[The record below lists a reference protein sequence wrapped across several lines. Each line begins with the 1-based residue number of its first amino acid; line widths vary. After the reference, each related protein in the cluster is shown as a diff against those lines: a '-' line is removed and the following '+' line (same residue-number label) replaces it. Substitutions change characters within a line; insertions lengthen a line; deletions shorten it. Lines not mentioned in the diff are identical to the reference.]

1 MDSATI
7 KKYFNLGDEVE
18 ISTPQV
24 VSTGKIVDFS
34 DSVLVIEDRLGN
46 PQILSLDI
54 IISCKKTSEVIISE
68 SKPQDLNSDNAE
80 YIANIVS
87 DVINSLDNIYSECNI
102 AKEAII
108 PTNATVTGMSQEGVE
123 VKTDDGVV
131 ATCIKSSFV
140 GYSRENAAIGKRI
153 FCSPGSNNISYASL
167 TEMSYGEMYD
177 RFIRAIKTLPKPRV
191 TICGS
196 VLFLLTKVY
205 GNGILPQKKAIKQL
219 IRKINYTPVVST
231 RIKLGDLTAEQ
242 KSQIHE
248 LLNKHSE
255 LLSNLTE
262 QEKTKL
268 ADKLIGENLGFQLR
282 RVGVK
287 AILSEMSNRQ
297 SDVATQNIDA
307 ESFSISQE
315 HNSEQN
321 DDPYVAATCEIVK
334 YYPQFHNGIA
344 EDKEKKQIRYKEE
357 IVVDSDLLSSLSI
370 CWKTPIPV
378 ICVYK
383 AGKKLNALFVTK
395 PGHLSEI
402 RTRIHKLRINGKV
415 ELADA
420 VDKYIEELGFYN
432 QIGPNI
438 NLEANSEELLKFSRR
453 QRLIKNFEVAEKG
466 FLELI
471 KRSFEFDA
479 VVRDLAAMY
488 QEWQN
493 AQKAIELIENNLPK
507 LEEKVK
513 TYNLLSLLYQSI
525 GDKNKAVSVME
536 KALELIPPGNKAN
549 EKKISKLQK
558 RINNL
563 KRNLKTPN
571 SEVDIQDLS
580 KLFSKEDIPSA
591 LIRYD
596 ANNSTNNV
604 LAYVKDKTIEEKL
617 SFVNQ
622 RIGELKDSFDLP
634 SYYLAKIQLLEDTGE
649 SGTSSQV
656 RSLLAEY
663 CKAMARNYFNEGNV
677 ISAREY
683 LLQGISISEKEELY
697 YLLFLSLCSSAREV
711 LSMYNTTIT
720 SYEEISSNHQL
731 KEEDDTLYVLFRI
744 LTVDNTLSRK
754 LLRNIYESDA
764 LSWLCDELDV
774 DTLEPK
780 EYIELMTKT
789 SWVHENDVQIF
800 ESAIDKML
808 LCNSAVE
815 IGRTILNTPFLTTKE
830 VSSFDSAVLKVVED
844 VANLIIDFDKNLSFD
859 ESEEIYRNVINRID
873 TTVSRIQQN
882 PTRVSTLHLMPI
894 LLKSRD
900 LLERSF
906 NNRYTESLPHII
918 IEAIDDA
925 RPIGDEIEIQISI
938 LNENGFSKASN
949 CIFRINTLNG
959 RDITSLSFVNTLEA
973 PLFGGN
979 KVSTTF
985 NLKSTLILSGN
996 IEIGYTFDYY
1006 DVRKVLRTKNGKLAY
1021 AINRGYD
1028 YVDFDNPFLAHIRSN
1043 AVKDK
1048 SMFKG
1053 RDEIIDNIC
1062 KYVLEDYKGYV
1073 LYGQKRSGKSS
1084 VLYHIT
1090 QRLREGHKAFAVDYT
1105 LGNSIVEGV
1114 ETETDS
1120 MANLFYTI
1128 ISEIGLAI
1136 KEVDR
1141 NVYRESGC
1149 RMVRRQEFES
1159 YPDKTFKEYLEFY
1172 RDIIVDRLHY
1182 EQDKI
1187 VLIIDEFTYLY
1198 YHILEGKISPRIME
1212 FWKGLVESRVF
1223 SFVFAGQDAMPRFMD
1238 DFQNVFASMHPQE
1251 LTYIDENSARELIVE
1266 PIWDKDKNCSRI
1278 DSDAVDKII
1287 KLTACS
1293 PFYIMIL
1300 CSELVKYAR
1309 QRRRLPIH
1317 VGDVDALVQRII
1329 CNESS
1334 ISRKDFDNLIS
1345 CGESRLDLIDKDD
1358 SLKVLKDL
1366 AMKSRNVEYYDI
1378 NAITVFE
1385 KETVR
1390 YIVDDLLR
1398 RGVLATNL
1406 SKKVKIKV
1414 ELFKL
1419 WLLNHE

>member
-18 ISTPQV
+18 ISTPNT
-24 VSTGKIVDFS
+24 VSVGKIVDFS
-34 DSVLVIEDRLGN
+34 DTVLVVEDGMGN
-46 PQILSLDI
+46 PVILSLEV
-54 IISCKKTSEVIISE
+54 IISCKKTSEAIVTSSTSKELDTDNTDYIKGIIS
-68 SKPQDLNSDNAE
+68 
-80 YIANIVS
+80 NI
-87 DVINSLDNIYSECNI
+87 IESLDNIYSDCEI
-102 AKEAII
+102 SKETMI
-108 PTNATVTGMSQEGVE
+108 PTNAVVTGITSEGVE
-123 VKTDDGVV
+123 VKTDDDTIAICV
-131 ATCIKSSFV
+131 KSSFV
-140 GYSRENAAIGKRI
+140 GYSRENAAVGKRV
-153 FCSPGSNNISYASL
+153 FCSPGSNNVSYASL

-177 RFIRAIKTLPKPRV
+177 RFLRAIKTSPKPRT

-196 VLFLLTKVY
+196 VLFLLTTVY
-205 GNGILPQKKAIKQL
+205 GNKILPQKKAIKQL
-219 IRKINYTPVVST
+219 IRKVNYSPAIST
-231 RIKLGDLTAEQ
+231 KIKLRDLTEEQ
-242 KSQIHE
+242 KAQIIEVIKRNWAE
-248 LLNKHSE
+248 LVP
-255 LLSNLTE
+255 LSE
-262 QEKTKL
+262 QEKVKFT
-268 ADKLIGENLGFQLR
+268 DNLIGEGFGFKLR
-282 RVGVK
+282 RVGIK
-287 AILSEMSNRQ
+287 SILSEIANQQPNGTNKNKSQ
-297 SDVATQNIDA
+297 GSLETEDV
-307 ESFSISQE
+307 
-315 HNSEQN
+315 HNNEQN
-321 DDPYVAATCEIVK
+321 NDPYVSATCEIIK
-334 YYPQFHNGIA
+334 YYPQFHNGMA
-344 EDKEKKQIRYKEE
+344 ADKDNNQIRYKEE
-357 IVVDSDLLSSLSI
+357 VIVDSDLISNLNT

-383 AGKKLNALFVTK
+383 SGEKTNAIFITK
-395 PGHLSEI
+395 PGLLSEI
-402 RTRIHKLRINGKV
+402 RTRIRKLRLDGKA

-420 VDKYIEELGFYN
+420 VDKYLEELGFYD
-432 QIGPNI
+432 QVESNI
-438 NLEANSEELLKFSRR
+438 NLNTSSEELLKFSRR
-453 QRLIKNFEVAEKG
+453 QRLIKNFAVAEKG

-471 KRSFEFDA
+471 SRNFEFDA
-479 VVRDLAAMY
+479 VVRDLATMY

-493 AQKAIELIENNLPK
+493 AQKAIELLENNLPK

-525 GDKNKAVSVME
+525 GNKKNAVAVME
-536 KALELIPPGNKAN
+536 KALDLIPPINRAN
-549 EKKISKLQK
+549 EKKILKLKK
-558 RINNL
+558 RIEHLKKNL
-563 KRNLKTPN
+563 KAPN
-571 SEVDIQDLS
+571 SEVEIQEFS

-604 LAYVKDKTIEEKL
+604 LTYVKDKTIEEKL

-622 RIGELKDSFDLP
+622 RIGELKNSIDLP
-634 SYYLAKIQLLEDTGE
+634 SYYLAKIQLLEDSGE
-649 SGTSSQV
+649 SGTSAQV
-656 RSLLAEY
+656 RSLLADY
-663 CKAMARNYFNEGNV
+663 CKAKARNFFNEGNV

-697 YLLFLSLCSSAREV
+697 YLLFLSLCSSAQNV
-711 LSMYNTTIT
+711 LSLYNTTI
-720 SYEEISSNHQL
+720 SGYEEISSKYQL
-731 KEEDDTLYVLFRI
+731 IEDDDTLYVLFRI
-744 LTVDNTLSRK
+744 LSVDNTLARK
-754 LLRNIYESDA
+754 LLRIVYESDS
-764 LSWLCDELDV
+764 LSWLSDELDV
-774 DTLEPK
+774 DSLDPK
-780 EYIELMTKT
+780 EYIEIMTKT
-789 SWVHENDVQIF
+789 SKLHEHDVLNY
-800 ESAIDKML
+800 ESAIDKL
-808 LCNSAVE
+808 LLSNSVVE
-815 IGRTILNTPFLTTKE
+815 LSRSLINMPSLTNKE
-830 VSSFDSAVLKVVED
+830 VSSFDCSVLVDVEE
-844 VANLIIDFDKNLSFD
+844 VANLIIDFDKNLNYD
-859 ESEEIYRNVINRID
+859 ESEEIYRNAIRKID
-873 TTVSRIQQN
+873 MAVSRIHLT

-900 LLERSF
+900 LLERTF

-925 RPIGDEIEIQISI
+925 RPIGDEFEVQFSI
-938 LNENGFSKASN
+938 LNEEGFSKASN
-949 CIFRINTLNG
+949 CVFRIISING
-959 RDITSLSFVNTLEA
+959 SDVASPSLINALEA

-985 NLKSTLILSGN
+985 ILKSSLILSDN
-996 IEIGYTFDYY
+996 IEIGYAFDYY
-1006 DVRKVLRTKNGKLAY
+1006 DVRKVLRSKNGKIVF
-1021 AINRGYD
+1021 AINKGYD
-1028 YVDFDNPFLAHIRSN
+1028 YVDFDNPFSAHIRSN

-1053 RDEIIDNIC
+1053 RDEIINNIC
-1062 KYVLEDYKGYV
+1062 RYVLEDYKGYV

-1114 ETETDS
+1114 ETESDS
-1120 MANLFYTI
+1120 LANLFYTI
-1128 ISEIGLAI
+1128 TSEIGLAI

-1141 NVYRESGC
+1141 KVYRESGC
-1149 RMVRRQEFES
+1149 RMVRRQEFET
-1159 YPDKTFKEYLEFY
+1159 YPDKTFREYLEFY

-1238 DFQNVFASMHPQE
+1238 DYQNVFASMHPQE
-1251 LTYIDENSARELIVE
+1251 LTYIDEDSARELIVK
-1266 PIWDKDKNCSRI
+1266 PIWDRDNNCSRI

-1317 VGDVDALVQRII
+1317 VGDVDALVQRMI

-1345 CGESRLDLIDKDD
+1345 CGESRLDLIDKED

-1366 AMKSRNVEYYDI
+1366 ALKSRNVEYYDV
-1378 NAITVFE
+1378 NSITVFDKE
-1385 KETVR
+1385 KVR

>member
-1 MDSATI
+1 MDSATF

-18 ISTPQV
+18 IATPQTISV
-24 VSTGKIVDFS
+24 GKIVDFS
-34 DSVLVIEDRLGN
+34 DSVLVVEDRLGN
-46 PQILSLDI
+46 PLILSLDI
-54 IISCKKTSEVIISE
+54 IVSCKKTSETITSE
-68 SKPQDLNSDNAE
+68 SKLQVTNSDHAD
-80 YIANIVS
+80 YTIK
-87 DVINSLDNIYSECNI
+87 VISSIIDSLDNIYSDCEI
-102 AKEAII
+102 PKETMI
-108 PTNATVTGMSQEGVE
+108 PTNATVTGMTQEGVE
-123 VKTDDGVV
+123 VKTDDGNV
-131 ATCIKSSFV
+131 ATCGKSSVV
-140 GYSRENAAIGKRI
+140 GYSRENAAVGKRV
-153 FCSPGSNNISYASL
+153 FCSPGRNNISYASL

-177 RFIRAIKTLPKPRV
+177 RFVRAIKTMPKPRV

-205 GNGILPQKKAIKQL
+205 GNGILTQKKTIKKLIKQ
-219 IRKINYTPVVST
+219 INYTPAVST
-231 RIKLGDLTAEQ
+231 RIKLGDLTSEQ
-242 KSQIHE
+242 KSLIFE
-248 LLNKHSE
+248 LLNNHLDALAS
-255 LLSNLTE
+255 LTE
-262 QEKTKL
+262 QEKTKY
-268 ADKLIGENLGFQLR
+268 ADNLIGEKLGFKLR

-287 AILSEMSNRQ
+287 SILSEISNLQ
-297 SDVATQNIDA
+297 SGDETKDKGTDSLTKDKEKGK
-307 ESFSISQE
+307 ES
-315 HNSEQN
+315 N

-344 EDKEKKQIRYKEE
+344 EDKDKKQIRYKED
-357 IVVDSDLLSSLSI
+357 IIVDSDLLSNLNT

-378 ICVYK
+378 ISVYK
-383 AGKKLNALFVTK
+383 PGKKLNALFVTK

-402 RTRIHKLRINGKV
+402 RTRIHRLRIDGKT

-420 VDKYIEELGFYN
+420 VDRYIEELGFYN
-432 QIGPNI
+432 QVESSI
-438 NLEANSEELLKFSRR
+438 NLKTNSEELLKYSRR

-466 FLELI
+466 FLELMS
-471 KRSFEFDA
+471 RNFEFDA

-493 AQKAIELIENNLPK
+493 AQKAIELLENNLPK

-525 GDKNKAVSVME
+525 GDKKKAISVME
-536 KALELIPPGNKAN
+536 KALELIPPSNKAN
-549 EKKISKLQK
+549 EKKILKLQK

-563 KRNLKTPN
+563 KKNVKVPN
-571 SEVDIQDLS
+571 SEVDIQELS

-634 SYYLAKIQLLEDTGE
+634 SYYLAKIQLLEDTGD
-649 SGTSSQV
+649 SGSSPQI
-656 RSLLAEY
+656 RTLLAEY
-663 CKAMARNYFNEGNV
+663 CKSKSRNYFNEGNV

-697 YLLFLSLCSSAREV
+697 YLLFLSLCSSAQEV
-711 LSMYNTTIT
+711 LSMYNTAIS
-720 SYEEISSNHQL
+720 SYEEILSKHQL
-731 KEEDDTLYVLFRI
+731 IEDNDTLYVLFRI
-744 LTVDNTLSRK
+744 LNIDSTLSRK
-754 LLRNIYESDA
+754 LLRILYESDA

-774 DTLEPK
+774 DMLEPK

-789 SWVHENDVQIF
+789 SKLHEHDVQNY

-808 LCNSAVE
+808 LSNSAVE
-815 IGRTILNTPFLTTKE
+815 ISRSLLNTPSLTSKE
-830 VSSFDSAVLKVVED
+830 VSSFDCTVLRVVEE
-844 VANLIIDFDKNLSFD
+844 VANQILDFDKNLSYD
-859 ESEEIYRNVINRID
+859 ESEEIYRNSMNQID
-873 TTVSRIQQN
+873 MTVSRIHQN

-918 IEAIDDA
+918 IETIDDA
-925 RPIGDEIEIQISI
+925 RPIGDEIEVQISI
-938 LNENGFSKASN
+938 SNEDGFSKASN
-949 CIFRINTLNG
+949 CVFRINSING
-959 RDITSLSFVNTLEA
+959 RDVASLSLINTLET

-985 NLKSTLILSGN
+985 NLKSTLVLSDN

-1006 DVRKVLRTKNGKLAY
+1006 DVRKVLRSKNDKLFF
-1021 AINRGYD
+1021 AINKGYD
-1028 YVDFDNPFLAHIRSN
+1028 YHDFDNPFLAHIRSN

-1114 ETETDS
+1114 ESENDS

-1141 NVYRESGC
+1141 KVYRESGC
-1149 RMVRRQEFES
+1149 RLVRRQEFEA
-1159 YPDKTFKEYLEFY
+1159 YPDQTFKEYLEFY
-1172 RDIIVDRLHY
+1172 RDIIIDKLNY

-1187 VLIIDEFTYLY
+1187 VLIVDEFTYLY

-1266 PIWDKDKNCSRI
+1266 PIWDKDNNCSRI

-1317 VGDVDALVQRII
+1317 VSDVDALVQRMI

-1345 CGESRLDLIDKDD
+1345 CGESRLDLIDKED

-1366 AMKSRNVEYYDI
+1366 AIKSRNVEYYDI
-1378 NAITVFE
+1378 SAITVFD

>member
-1 MDSATI
+1 MDSTTI
-7 KKYFNLGDEVE
+7 KKYFNLGDKVE
-18 ISTPQV
+18 ITTPQ
-24 VSTGKIVDFS
+24 SISIGKIVDFS
-34 DSVLVIEDRLGN
+34 DSVLVIEDVLGN
-46 PQILSLDI
+46 PLILSLNI
-54 IISCKKTSEVIISE
+54 IVSCKKTSETITSE
-68 SKPQDLNSDNAE
+68 LKPQVPSGDNAD
-80 YIANIVS
+80 YVANI
-87 DVINSLDNIYSECNI
+87 IGNIIESLDNIYSDCEI
-102 AKEAII
+102 PKEAMI
-108 PTNATVTGMSQEGVE
+108 PTNATVTGLTPDGVE
-123 VKTDDGVV
+123 AKTDDGTIVV
-131 ATCIKSSFV
+131 CVKSSFV
-140 GYSRENAAIGKRI
+140 GYSRENAAVGKRI
-153 FCSPGSNNISYASL
+153 FCSPGSNNVSYASL

-177 RFIRAIKTLPKPRV
+177 RFIRAIKTSPKPRV

-205 GNGILPQKKAIKQL
+205 GNGILPQKKTIKQL
-219 IRKINYTPVVST
+219 IRKINYTPTVST
-231 RIKLGDLTAEQ
+231 RIKLGDLTLEQ
-242 KSQIHE
+242 KNQVME
-248 LLNKHSE
+248 LLNNHVDE
-255 LLSNLTE
+255 LVPLTE
-262 QEKTKL
+262 QEKTKY
-268 ADKLIGENLGFQLR
+268 ADILIGENLGFKLR

-287 AILSEMSNRQ
+287 AILSELSN
-297 SDVATQNIDA
+297 QNSSNTIQNK
-307 ESFSISQE
+307 EVSSLIPE
-315 HNSEQN
+315 NGHNGEQN
-321 DDPYVAATCEIVK
+321 YDPYVPATSEIVK
-334 YYPQFHNGIA
+334 FYPQFHNGIA
-344 EDKEKKQIRYKEE
+344 EDKEKKQIRYKEDV
-357 IVVDSDLLSSLSI
+357 VVDSDLLSILNT

-383 AGKKLNALFVTK
+383 PGKKLNALFVTK
-395 PGHLSEI
+395 PGHLGEI
-402 RTRIHKLRINGKV
+402 RTRIHKLKIDGKT

-420 VDKYIEELGFYN
+420 VEKYIEELGFFN
-432 QIGPNI
+432 QIEPSI
-438 NLEANSEELLKFSRR
+438 NLDANSDELLKYSRR

-471 KRSFEFDA
+471 ERNFEFDA

-493 AQKAIELIENNLPK
+493 AQKAIELLENNLPK

-525 GDKNKAVSVME
+525 GDKKKAIVVME
-536 KALELIPPGNKAN
+536 KALDLIPPTNKAN
-549 EKKISKLQK
+549 QNKISKLQK

-563 KRNLKTPN
+563 KKNLKVPN
-571 SEVDIQDLS
+571 NEVDIQELS

-596 ANNSTNNV
+596 ANNSSINV
-604 LAYVKDKTIEEKL
+604 LTYVKDKTAEEKL
-617 SFVNQ
+617 AFVNS
-622 RIGELKDSFDLP
+622 RIGELKNSIDLP
-634 SYYLAKIQLLEDTGE
+634 SYYLAKIQLLEDSGE
-649 SGTSSQV
+649 SGTSQQV
-656 RSLLAEY
+656 RSLLADY
-663 CKAMARNYFNEGNV
+663 CKAKARNFFNEDNV
-677 ISAREY
+677 VSAREY
-683 LLQGISISEKEELY
+683 LLQGISICEKEELY
-697 YLLFLSLCSSAREV
+697 YLLFLSLCSSAQNV
-711 LSMYNTTIT
+711 LSMYNTPIS
-720 SYEEISSNHQL
+720 SYEEISSKYQL
-731 KEEDDTLYVLFRI
+731 IEDDDTLYVLFRI
-744 LTVDNTLSRK
+744 LTVDSQWSRK
-754 LLRNIYESDA
+754 LLRIIYESDA
-764 LSWLCDELDV
+764 FSWLCDELDV
-774 DTLEPK
+774 DSLGPK
-780 EYIELMTKT
+780 EYIELLTRT
-789 SWVHENDVQIF
+789 SKHYEQNVQNY
-800 ESAIDKML
+800 ESTIDKL
-808 LCNSAVE
+808 LLSNSAVE
-815 IGRTILNTPFLTTKE
+815 ISQMLLNMPSLTRKE
-830 VSSFDSAVLKVVED
+830 VSSFDITILRVVEE
-844 VANLIIDFDKNLSFD
+844 VANLAIDFDKNLSYD
-859 ESEEIYRNVINRID
+859 ESEEIYRNSVIKID
-873 TTVSRIQQN
+873 ATVSRIQHS

-894 LLKSRD
+894 LLKTRD

-906 NNRYTESLPHII
+906 NYRYTESLPHII

-925 RPIGDEIEIQISI
+925 RPLGDEIEIQISI
-938 LNENGFSKASN
+938 ANEEGFSKANN
-949 CIFRINTLNG
+949 CTFKIISING
-959 RDITSLSFVNTLEA
+959 RDVTSLSIINTLEA

-985 NLKSTLILSGN
+985 SLKSTLILSDN
-996 IEIGYTFDYY
+996 IEIGYSFDYF
-1006 DVRKVLRTKNGKLAY
+1006 DVRKVKRSKNDKLVF
-1021 AINRGYD
+1021 AINKGYD

-1053 RDEIIDNIC
+1053 RDEIIDTIC
-1062 KYVLEDYKGYV
+1062 RYVLEDYKGYV

-1105 LGNSIVEGV
+1105 MGNSIVEGV
-1114 ETETDS
+1114 ETENDS

-1141 NVYRESGC
+1141 KVYRDSGC
-1149 RMVRRQEFES
+1149 RVVRRQEFET

-1172 RDIIVDRLHY
+1172 RDIIVDKLHY

-1187 VLIIDEFTYLY
+1187 VLVVDEFTYLY

-1266 PIWDKDKNCSRI
+1266 PIWDKDNNCSRI

-1317 VGDVDALVQRII
+1317 VGDVDALVQRMI

-1366 AMKSRNVEYYDI
+1366 ALKSRNVEYYDV
-1378 NAITVFE
+1378 NAITVFD
-1385 KETVR
+1385 KETVK
-1390 YIVDDLLR
+1390 YIIDDLLR